1 MEGRGSPSPPSLL
14 AFPVMNLADHPE
26 LSTIRALAGKRPPR
40 HLNAGEVIFHVG
52 ESGDTF
58 YGVVSGRVELSWG
71 IDQMEII
78 EAGSCFGA
86 GALADPEHRRFSTAT
101 ALTDTEL
108 LEMNRE
114 QFLFAMQELPMFG
127 LEMLHDLE
135 LRLQKR
141 RQQGSTHA

>member
-1 MEGRGSPSPPSLL
+1 ML
-14 AFPVMNLADHPE
+14 ASSVMTLADHPE
-26 LSTIRALAGKRPPR
+26 ISTIEALAGKRAPR
-40 HLNAGEVIFHVG
+40 HLSAGEILFHRG
-52 ESGDTF
+52 DSGDTL
-58 YGVVSGRVELSWG
+58 YGVVSGQVELSWG
-71 IDQMEII
+71 IDQVEII

-86 GALADPEHRRFSTAT
+86 GALADPNHRRINTAT
-101 ALTDTEL
+101 ALTETQL

-141 RQQGSTHA
+141 GQQGSTHA